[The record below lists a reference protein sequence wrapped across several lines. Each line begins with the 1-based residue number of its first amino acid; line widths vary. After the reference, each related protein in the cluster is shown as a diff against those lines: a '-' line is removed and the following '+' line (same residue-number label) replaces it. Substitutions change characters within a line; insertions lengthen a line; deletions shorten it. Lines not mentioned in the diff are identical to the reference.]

1 MKKKTKSPRARNGA
15 QRTRPAGPSAQAG
28 VAASPSSHQE
38 NLVHAAALELKHRR
52 SARRNLIEFNLATHP
67 HYQPNWHHEEVARW
81 LEKLEARQIE
91 DNLMVFAP
99 PRHGK
104 SEMVAIRYPAWS
116 LGRNKT
122 KHFMTVAY
130 GDELAATFSRACRNT
145 ITTPQYQR
153 LWRHNLKTKNDTKWE
168 IARKDDDQRASY
180 ISSGI
185 LSALTGEGATD
196 LIIDDPVKNEE
207 EAYSKKIRDKID
219 ANFLTAATTRLAP
232 GGKKVLIMT
241 RWHTDDLAG
250 RILARAKKDPKAD
263 QYVVVVLA
271 ATNDEGTSSYVW
283 NTRTGDKKFFPK
295 YESLWPAA
303 YPRNELDKLRANL
316 GPVYWNALYMQQ
328 PVEAA
333 GAIFKRDNW
342 SYFDAT
348 PELQYLVQVWD
359 GACEEGQEND
369 YSASITLGSTG
380 TQYPILDAWR
390 DKVTFPFLMGM
401 VYERWLACGRLYNRY
416 PDKLLVENK
425 SSGTQIAQQL
435 EANNLTGTMTF
446 PLWTNPDAPSPS
458 KLFDGQVHRVPPI
471 PVVRIPATVNKVIRA
486 NGISGYHE
494 SKLIMLPRGA
504 DWLDDFVDEHA
515 LFPKGVHDDWTDCT
529 VHGVTYYTRPTEDQE
544 VATEYYQP
552 ISIAPDLDEFDLRSS
567 NW

>member
-1 MKKKTKSPRARNGA
+1 MKKKVTSSRARNGA
-15 QRTRPAGPSAQAG
+15 NKVRPNRPSVHTD
-28 VAASPSSHQE
+28 VAAPLSKKQ
-38 NLVHAAALELKHRR
+38 NLLVEDAARELLHRR
-52 SARRNLIEFNLATHP
+52 SARRNLIEFSLATHP
-67 HYQPNWHHEEVARW
+67 HYQPNWHHKEIASW
-81 LEKLEARQIE
+81 LEKLEARSIE
-91 DNLMVFAP
+91 ENLMIFAP

-104 SEMVAIRYPAWS
+104 SELVAIRYPAWS
-116 LGRNKT
+116 LGRNT
-122 KHFMTVAY
+122 SKHFMAVAY
-130 GDELAATFSRACRNT
+130 GDELAATFSRACRNI

-153 LWRHNLKTKNDTKWE
+153 LWRHQLKTKNDTKWE
-168 IARKDDDQRASY
+168 IARKQDDQRASF

-196 LIIDDPVKNEE
+196 LLIDDPVKNEE
-207 EAYSKKIRDKID
+207 EAYSKKVRDKID

-232 GGKKVLIMT
+232 GGKKALIMT

-250 RILARAKKDPKAD
+250 RILQRAKKDKNAD

-271 ATNDEGTSSYVW
+271 ATNDNGESSYVW
-283 NTRTGDKKFFPK
+283 NTRDGSKQFFPK
-295 YESLWPAA
+295 YDALWPAA
-303 YPRNELDKLRANL
+303 YPRTELDKLKANL

-333 GAIFKRDNW
+333 GQIFKRENW
-342 SYFDAT
+342 AYFDAV
-348 PELQYLVQVWD
+348 PELQYLVQVYD

-380 TQYPILDAWR
+380 TKYPILDSWR
-390 DKVTFPFLMGM
+390 DKVSFPFLMGM
-401 VYERWLACGRLYNRY
+401 VYHRWLACAKLYNRL

-435 EANNLTGTMTF
+435 DANNMAGVWTF
-446 PLWTNPDAPSPS
+446 PKWTDPDRPCPSP
-458 KLFDGQVHRVPPI
+458 LFNGETRRVPAI
-471 PVVRIPATVNKVIRA
+471 PVVRIPATQSKVIRA

-515 LFPKGVHDDWTDCT
+515 LFPKAVHDDYVDCT

-544 VATEYYQP
+544 YVQEYHEP
-552 ISIAPDLDEFDLRSS
+552 IVISPELDEYDIRFS